1 MPVAVAAATSTVV
14 VAVTVAGAAVAHLVD
29 LAREGGLSAIPWNLF
44 VWAVPGTVVGAL
56 LGTYLQGRI
65 QEDATRRFLAV
76 LFGLIGLMFV
86 AVFGFGLGPASLA

>member
-1 MPVAVAAATSTVV
+1 M
-14 VAVTVAGAAVAHLVD
+14 
-29 LAREGGLSAIPWNLF
+29 
-44 VWAVPGTVVGAL
+44 WAVPGTVVGAL
-56 LGTYLQGRI
+56 LGTNLQGRI